1 MNQLYIFLC
10 FFLTGIV
17 IGILFDIFRILRRSF
32 KTWDIVT
39 YIQDFIFWILSGVIL
54 LYSIFTF
61 NNGEL
66 RAFVFIGILLGIT
79 LYILLISKYFI
90 KIAVKII
97 LIIKK
102 ILFYPINFIKKHII
116 KPIYKIIIKHII
128 KPIYKII
135 IKYIIRPF
143 SSKISK
149 IHFKFPKINLKKK
162 KSDNLSN
169 KIRQLEKDF
178 LEKCRKI

>member
-66 RAFVFIGILLGIT
+66 RAFVFVGILLGVT
-79 LYILLISKYFI
+79 LYILLISKFFI

-102 ILFYPINFIKKHII
+102 ILFYPINFIK
-116 KPIYKIIIKHII
+116 KHII

>member
-39 YIQDFIFWILSGVIL
+39 YIQDFIFWILTGAIL

-116 KPIYKIIIKHII
+116 KPIYKIIIK
-128 KPIYKII
+128 
-135 IKYIIRPF
+135 YIIRPF

>member
-116 KPIYKIIIKHII
+116 KPIYKIIIK
-128 KPIYKII
+128 
-135 IKYIIRPF
+135 YIIRPF

>member
-66 RAFVFIGILLGIT
+66 RAYVFIGILLGIT

-102 ILFYPINFIKKHII
+102 ILFYPINFIK
-116 KPIYKIIIKHII
+116 KHII

>member
-39 YIQDFIFWILSGVIL
+39 YIQDFIFWILTGVIL

-116 KPIYKIIIKHII
+116 KPIYKIIIK
-128 KPIYKII
+128 
-135 IKYIIRPF
+135 YIIRPF

>member
-17 IGILFDIFRILRRSF
+17 IGVLFDIFRILRRSF
-32 KTWDIVT
+32 KTWDIIT
-39 YIQDFIFWILSGVIL
+39 YIQDFIFWILTGVIL

-66 RAFVFIGILLGIT
+66 RAFVFAGILLGVT
-79 LYILLISKYFI
+79 MYILLISKFFI
-90 KIAVKII
+90 KVAVKII
-97 LIIKK
+97 FIIKK
-102 ILFYPINFIKKHII
+102 ILFYPINLIKKYII
-116 KPIYKIIIKHII
+116 KPISKF
-128 KPIYKII
+128 I

-169 KIRQLEKDF
+169 KIR
-178 LEKCRKI
+178 

>member
-39 YIQDFIFWILSGVIL
+39 YIQDFIFWILTGVIL

-116 KPIYKIIIKHII
+116 KPIYKIIIK
-128 KPIYKII
+128 
-135 IKYIIRPF
+135 YIIRPF

-149 IHFKFPKINLKKK
+149 IHFEFPKINLKKK

-169 KIRQLEKDF
+169 KIRQLEKDY
-178 LEKCRKI
+178 LKKCRKI

>member
-10 FFLTGIV
+10 FFLTGMV

-32 KTWDIVT
+32 KTLDVIT
-39 YIQDFIFWILSGVIL
+39 YIQDFIFWILTGVIL

-66 RAFVFIGILLGIT
+66 RAFVFVGILLGIT
-79 LYILLISKYFI
+79 LYILLISKFFI
-90 KIAVKII
+90 KIVVKII

-102 ILFYPINFIKKHII
+102 ILFYPISFIKKYII
-116 KPIYKIIIKHII
+116 KPISNF
-128 KPIYKII
+128 I
-135 IKYIIRPF
+135 IKYIIKPF

-149 IHFKFPKINLKKK
+149 VQFKFPKINLKKR

-169 KIRQLEKDF
+169 KI
-178 LEKCRKI
+178 

>member
-17 IGILFDIFRILRRSF
+17 IGVLFDIFRILRRSF

-39 YIQDFIFWILSGVIL
+39 YIQDFIFWILTGVIL

-116 KPIYKIIIKHII
+116 KPIYKIIIK
-128 KPIYKII
+128 
-135 IKYIIRPF
+135 YIIRPF

>member
-39 YIQDFIFWILSGVIL
+39 YIQDFVFWILTGVIL

-66 RAFVFIGILLGIT
+66 RAFVFVGILLGVT
-79 LYILLISKYFI
+79 VYILLVSKYFI

-102 ILFYPINFIKKHII
+102 ILFYPINFIKKYII
-116 KPIYKIIIKHII
+116 KPISKF
-128 KPIYKII
+128 I

-149 IHFKFPKINLKKK
+149 IHFKFPKINLKKT

>member
-17 IGILFDIFRILRRSF
+17 IGVLFDIFRILRRSF

-39 YIQDFIFWILSGVIL
+39 YVQDFIFWILTGVIL

-66 RAFVFIGILLGIT
+66 RAFVFVGILLGVT
-79 LYILLISKYFI
+79 LYILLISKFFI

-97 LIIKK
+97 LMIKK
-102 ILFYPINFIKKHII
+102 ILFYPINLIKKYII
-116 KPIYKIIIKHII
+116 KPISEFV
-128 KPIYKII
+128 

-169 KIRQLEKDF
+169 KIRQLGKDF

>member
-90 KIAVKII
+90 KIAVKIV

-102 ILFYPINFIKKHII
+102 ILFYPINFIK
-116 KPIYKIIIKHII
+116 KHII

>member
-116 KPIYKIIIKHII
+116 KPIYKIIIK
-128 KPIYKII
+128 
-135 IKYIIRPF
+135 YIIRPF

-178 LEKCRKI
+178 FEKCRKI

>member
-17 IGILFDIFRILRRSF
+17 IGVLFDIFRILRRSF
-32 KTWDIVT
+32 KTWDIIT
-39 YIQDFIFWILSGVIL
+39 YIQDFIFWILTGVIL

-66 RAFVFIGILLGIT
+66 RAFVFVGILLGVT
-79 LYILLISKYFI
+79 LYILLISKFFI

-102 ILFYPINFIKKHII
+102 ILFYPINFIK
-116 KPIYKIIIKHII
+116 KHII

>member
-10 FFLTGIV
+10 FLLTGIV
-17 IGILFDIFRILRRSF
+17 IGVLFDIFRILRKSF

-39 YIQDFIFWILSGVIL
+39 YIQDFIFWILTGVIL

-66 RAFVFIGILLGIT
+66 RAFVFVGILLGVT
-79 LYILLISKYFI
+79 VYILLVSKYFI

-102 ILFYPINFIKKHII
+102 ILFYPINFIKKYII
-116 KPIYKIIIKHII
+116 KPISKF
-128 KPIYKII
+128 I

-169 KIRQLEKDF
+169 KIRQLGKDF